1 MSAKEWAGEHEGY
14 DKRAMTCLERYAE
27 IEHGNI
33 GSEYELE
40 LVLRE
45 AQVWATLAG
54 AAASRLMAE
63 VMPGVRGPVRIDDVA
78 RTGDCGPWDAPW
90 GER

>member
-1 MSAKEWAGEHEGY
+1 MSAKEWAGEHETY

-27 IEHGNI
+27 IEHGTI

-54 AAASRLMAE
+54 AAASRAVAE
-63 VMPGVRGPVRIDDVA
+63 RLGETMVVSSGLPPGLI
-78 RTGDCGPWDAPW
+78 RTEPLEVD
-90 GER
+90 R